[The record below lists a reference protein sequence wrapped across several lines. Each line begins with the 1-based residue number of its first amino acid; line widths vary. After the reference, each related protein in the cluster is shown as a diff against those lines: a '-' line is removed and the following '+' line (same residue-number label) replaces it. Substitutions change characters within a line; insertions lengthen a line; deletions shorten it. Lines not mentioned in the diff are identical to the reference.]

1 MPKFFFSMSA
11 LKGEKSIGSVSGGS
25 AGGGLAVAGTDFT
38 VKNRRKLQVPCHLK
52 SVTGSILEPLGG
64 TLLI

>member
-1 MPKFFFSMSA
+1 MSA
-11 LKGEKSIGSVSGGS
+11 LKGEKSIGSVTGVRREEVG
-25 AGGGLAVAGTDFT
+25 GGGLAVAGTDFT
-38 VKNRRKLQVPCHLK
+38 VKNRLKLQVPCHLK